1 MYYVAE
7 AVYTVPLPCSPSE
20 LAEELMPDHT
30 AHIRSGVE
38 AGLVLLA
45 GPKGE
50 GDGGFV
56 ILRADSRGELDAFL
70 GQDPLVLRGVQTF
83 RVTPWKIF
91 DYPAAAEA
99 LLGCAGESMPPAQR

>member
-7 AVYTVPLPCSPSE
+7 AVYKAPLPCSPSE
-20 LAEELMPDHT
+20 LAEEWMPAHA

-99 LLGCAGESMPPAQR
+99 LLGCAGESIPTAQR